1 MLTQDQINQA
11 VSEAMPDILVGLKR
25 EISENAISTAKL
37 AAWSA
42 VQTAVTK
49 WINENLVPD
58 IIEVLAESKDGLI
71 ASAPLLAQ
79 SINAAMLEAFTDT
92 VKKKLETSW
101 ERKRLFEALLG

>member
-11 VSEAMPDILVGLKR
+11 VSEAMPDILAGLKR
-25 EISENAISTAKL
+25 EISENAIYTAKQ

-42 VQTAVTK
+42 VQAAVTK

-58 IIEVLAESKDGLI
+58 IITVLSESKDGLI
-71 ASAPLLAQ
+71 ASAPLFAQ
-79 SINAAMLEAFTDT
+79 SINNAMLEAFADT

-101 ERKRLFEALLG
+101 ERKKLFEALLG

>member
-11 VSEAMPDILVGLKR
+11 VSEAMPDILAGLKR
-25 EISENAISTAKL
+25 EISENAIATAKQ
-37 AAWSA
+37 AALIA
-42 VQTAVTK
+42 VQAAVTK

-58 IIEVLAESKDGLI
+58 IIATLVESKDGLI

-79 SINAAMLEAFTDT
+79 SVNAAMIEAFTDT

-101 ERKRLFEALLG
+101 ERKKLFEALLG